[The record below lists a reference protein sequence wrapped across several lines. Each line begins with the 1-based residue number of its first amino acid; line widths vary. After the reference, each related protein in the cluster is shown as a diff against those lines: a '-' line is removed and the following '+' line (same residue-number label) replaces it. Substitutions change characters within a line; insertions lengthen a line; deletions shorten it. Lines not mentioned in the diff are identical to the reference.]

1 MVRFTREVDVGGGQ
15 TVEIIQDSGPA
26 HHGATVWDASLVL
39 LSHCL
44 KRSDFDS
51 WKARRVLDLSAGT
64 GVVAISLAKAGCT
77 DVTASELFDDVIGL
91 MEENIKANGVAVVS
105 KKYKWAQEPAGFP
118 AEKLPFHVI
127 LVSDAISYGTEHHP
141 DLVKA
146 LLDLSDES
154 TTILMAFEVRP
165 LANGNEAAF
174 IKLAKTVF
182 DVFQI
187 PNDQLD
193 ETYRS
198 DDILVVR
205 FMKR

>member
-1 MVRFTREVDVGGGQ
+1 MVRFTREIDVGGGE

-26 HHGATVWDASLVL
+26 HHGATVWDSSLVL

-64 GVVAISLAKAGCT
+64 GVVAISLAKAGCA
-77 DVTASELFDDVIGL
+77 DVTATELFDEVIAL
-91 MEENIKANGVAVVS
+91 MDENIRANAVGVVS
-105 KKYKWAQEPAGFP
+105 QKYKWAQEPTGF
-118 AEKLPFHVI
+118 AEGRLPFHVI
-127 LVSDAISYGTEHHP
+127 LISDAISYGTEHHP

-146 LLDLSDES
+146 LWDLSDES

-187 PNDQLD
+187 PNEQLD

-205 FMKR
+205 LMKR